1 MHSQSA
7 QALAASTPSAQ
18 PGPLPERFVRPR
30 ELAGWTWA
38 FSLDGAKVY
47 VTVNHDGY
55 RVLELFVSNGPLS
68 PSVGL
73 LASKMLQRGAD
84 PLEIARLLDKVIGTH
99 SIVIEGR
106 VCTSAEQVLAA
117 YLRES
122 ARRLRESGASMPEAR
137 PS

>member
-1 MHSQSA
+1 MHSQSP
-7 QALAASTPSAQ
+7 QAIAATSPATSAGSTAV
-18 PGPLPERFVRPR
+18 RFARPR

-47 VTVNHDGY
+47 VTINHDGY

-73 LASKMLQRGAD
+73 LASKMLQRDTD

-99 SIVIEGR
+99 SIVVGGR
-106 VCTSAEQVLAA
+106 ICTSAEQVLAE
-117 YLRES
+117 YIRE
-122 ARRLRESGASMPEAR
+122 ADRRLRDSGDPSPEAR